1 MELERMA
8 AWKNRLEEFE
18 SGHLPFMCLQYKDK
32 DSIQHTIPAV
42 FIGNLKSFADQKIA
56 NMVSYYSKNFVWK
69 FFLNFGVGTAE
80 GEPKYTYCR
89 WKKKIHL
96 VQASIKLIVG
106 NNFIAHLT
114 T

>member
-42 FIGNLKSFADQKIA
+42 FIQKT
-56 NMVSYYSKNFVWK
+56 
-69 FFLNFGVGTAE
+69 L
-80 GEPKYTYCR
+80 
-89 WKKKIHL
+89 
-96 VQASIKLIVG
+96 
-106 NNFIAHLT
+106 
-114 T
+114 

>member
-42 FIGNLKSFADQKIA
+42 FIGNLNSFADQKIT
-56 NMVSYYSKNFVWK
+56 NMVRYFFFKKNK
-69 FFLNFGVGTAE
+69 H
-80 GEPKYTYCR
+80 CR
-89 WKKKIHL
+89 RK
-96 VQASIKLIVG
+96 
-106 NNFIAHLT
+106 T
-114 T
+114 

>member
-42 FIGNLKSFADQKIA
+42 FIGNLNSFADQKIT
-56 NMVSYYSKNFVWK
+56 NMVRYFFFKKINIAEEKPKHAYS
-69 FFLNFGVGTAE
+69 L
-80 GEPKYTYCR
+80 YTYCR
-89 WKKKIHL
+89 WKMIHL
-96 VQASIKLIVG
+96 FPASRNLIVG
-106 NNFIAHLT
+106 NNPIAHLT
-114 T
+114 M